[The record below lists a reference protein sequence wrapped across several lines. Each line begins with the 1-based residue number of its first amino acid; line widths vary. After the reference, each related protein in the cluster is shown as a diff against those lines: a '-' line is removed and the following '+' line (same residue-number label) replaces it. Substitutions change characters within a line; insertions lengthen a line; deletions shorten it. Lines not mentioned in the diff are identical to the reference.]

1 VTDRF
6 VHTFQTLEK
15 KGGRMV
21 VSGDPARVVKLTLE
35 IETR

>member
-15 KGGRMV
+15 KDGRTV
-21 VSGDPARVVKLTLE
+21 VAGDPSRVVKKTLE

>member
-15 KGGRMV
+15 KGGRTV
-21 VSGDPARVVKLTLE
+21 VAGDPARIVKRTPE